1 MMYHVSTKRS
11 TRAVVLRRIIGAVI
25 VLTSLAGLGVGLYAA
40 YQIQETAGQVER
52 EVISG
57 LDFGLDALQVV
68 SDTLD
73 ILVRTVDDT
82 SIVLDEARA
91 GASSTADGLE
101 NVRPAVQEL
110 ADITASELPDSIEAI
125 QSAMPALEDAS
136 AAIDK
141 TLRTLSSFQW
151 STTIPLVNYE
161 VGFGLGIDYDPA
173 IPLDQSVAEVNAGLD
188 SIPTRLT
195 DIKEDLLRT
204 DQSLGDSAS
213 SLEQL
218 GESLIAVSQDLASAS
233 MVLQEYRGLVA
244 RATRQVRAV
253 RWNIRQQIQ
262 TGRLVLTG
270 VLAWLALSQLGPL
283 YLGCRLLTYP
293 RGRLRY
299 TVEPPSGYAEDHGEE
314 SKESEGREER
324 DQGEQDLPDAKGYS
338 DAPAAQ

>member
-11 TRAVVLRRIIGAVI
+11 SRAVVVRRIIGAVI

-40 YQIQETAGQVER
+40 YQMQETAGQVET
-52 EVISG
+52 EVVSG

-73 ILVRTVDDT
+73 ILVRTVYDT
-82 SIVLDEARA
+82 STVVDEARA
-91 GASSTADGLE
+91 GAASTADGLE

-110 ADITASELPDSIEAI
+110 ADITASQLPDSIEAI
-125 QSAMPALEDAS
+125 RSAMPALEDAS

-195 DIKEDLLRT
+195 DIQEDLLRT

-218 GESLIAVSQDLASAS
+218 GESLTAVSQDLASAS
-233 MVLQEYRGLVA
+233 IVLQEYRGLVA

-299 TVEPPSGYAEDHGEE
+299 TIEPPSTYAGDHSEE
-314 SKESEGREER
+314 S
-324 DQGEQDLPDAKGYS
+324 DQGEQDLPAAEGYS
-338 DAPAAQ
+338 DAPAGQ